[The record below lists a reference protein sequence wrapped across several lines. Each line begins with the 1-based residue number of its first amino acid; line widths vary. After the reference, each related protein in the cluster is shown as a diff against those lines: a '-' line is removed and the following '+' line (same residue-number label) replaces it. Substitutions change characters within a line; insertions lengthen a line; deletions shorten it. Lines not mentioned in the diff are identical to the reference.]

1 MNSLKLHIAI
11 LILFMVP
18 VTLVAQEK
26 WEKPPGGIENAQVV
40 IEKDK
45 VIKLRPVSRRFK
57 AINIEIP
64 QAKPLSFNYQLA
76 EAIDSLP
83 SLQVIVRPKTM
94 RDQPLDKFYSLNGKI
109 GYGNYQSPYALFNA
123 GTKRS
128 DEYMLNAYF
137 NHYSSGKG
145 PVLDD
150 FSSEGVTAIGIS
162 GKYFLNNLTFSSNAN
177 YKHHGYNIYGYNE
190 IEYANAPI
198 DRATLE
204 QSLNIFSFNVALA
217 DNNLKDDTDQK
228 LALGINY
235 LKNNHEVSEFM
246 FDLNYDFSSKL
257 NDDFSIDALFDLT
270 TFSQNDTVG
279 GSASR
284 MLLQLRPVVSYQL
297 DKFTVKAGV
306 NAVSQ
311 NDPLEMGERKY
322 HFFPVLG
329 LNYELSSDHQF
340 RALIEGN
347 VEKVSLNRLY
357 DENPYLDSLVQ
368 ANNNINNFSGLIGL
382 DGKLLNNLGYSVSYN
397 YKHYSRIMFY
407 QNDVLD
413 TARFDIV
420 YDEGGASVNR
430 FSGKLDYLLNDNFN
444 ISGLIAY
451 NAYTTTDQVEAWHMP
466 TFEASI
472 SSDFKIINNLRGH
485 FTYFL
490 LSGIKAQTAAGL
502 TKTLDIVNDFN
513 AGLEL
518 TFTERAG
525 IFVEFMN
532 VFGSNYQL
540 YNNYPVKGFQVI
552 GGLSYKF

>member
-1 MNSLKLHIAI
+1 M
-11 LILFMVP
+11 
-18 VTLVAQEK
+18 
-26 WEKPPGGIENAQVV
+26 
-40 IEKDK
+40 
-45 VIKLRPVSRRFK
+45 
-57 AINIEIP
+57 
-64 QAKPLSFNYQLA
+64 
-76 EAIDSLP
+76 
-83 SLQVIVRPKTM
+83 
-94 RDQPLDKFYSLNGKI
+94 
-109 GYGNYQSPYALFNA
+109 
-123 GTKRS
+123 
-128 DEYMLNAYF
+128 
-137 NHYSSGKG
+137 
-145 PVLDD
+145 
-150 FSSEGVTAIGIS
+150 
-162 GKYFLNNLTFSSNAN
+162 
-177 YKHHGYNIYGYNE
+177 
-190 IEYANAPI
+190 
-198 DRATLE
+198 
-204 QSLNIFSFNVALA
+204 
-217 DNNLKDDTDQK
+217 
-228 LALGINY
+228 
-235 LKNNHEVSEFM
+235 
-246 FDLNYDFSSKL
+246 
-257 NDDFSIDALFDLT
+257 T
-270 TFSQNDTVG
+270 TFSQNDTIG

-284 MLLQLRPVVSYQL
+284 MLLQLKPVVSYQL

-306 NAVSQ
+306 NVVSQ

-329 LNYELSSDHQF
+329 INYELSSDHQF
-340 RALIEGN
+340 RALINGN

-382 DGKLLNNLGYSVSYN
+382 EGKLLNNLGYSVSYH

-420 YDEGGASVNR
+420 YDQGGASVNR

-444 ISGLIAY
+444 VSGLIAY
-451 NAYTTTDQVEAWHMP
+451 NAYTTSDQMEAWHMP

-472 SSDFKIINNLRGH
+472 SSDFKIINKLRGH
-485 FTYFL
+485 LTYFL

-502 TKTLDIVNDFN
+502 TKTLDTVNDFN

-518 TFTERAG
+518 AFTERAG